1 MGISGA
7 ISKSLEYAQS
17 DGDPESMDYD
27 SPLTELED
35 SSGSEYSSEPP
46 SEDSG
51 SEYGAETSSK
61 FLSFSLYEA
70 LTICFLLEK
79 PAKKRA
85 KAVKV
90 AARTIAPVARAR
102 AKGSGKGKKSL
113 SLIVTVP
120 LDILFEVSL

>member
-61 FLSFSLYEA
+61 FSSFSLYEA

-90 AARTIAPVARAR
+90 AARTTAPVAR